1 MWLKVVSFI
10 EDQKIYQLRKP
21 NTNTQIVFEYLEK
34 YKDSPSKTIARKI
47 YNENSA
53 FFYNEEAVYL
63 RVRYYRGQMGK
74 KLRKNLGNQDFIN
87 PLKATVMQNYSTM
100 PASLTQKRETF
111 LFPKGCKKLAVIG
124 DLHIPFH
131 DEDAI
136 ETALDKVEAENVD
149 SILINGDLLDFYQL
163 SFHEKDPR
171 KVKFKDEIEAGKQF
185 FAYIRSRFPSIPIYF
200 IPGNHEN
207 RFERYL
213 KIKSAELLDI
223 DEFRLDVI
231 LRVAEHRI
239 EYIPFRTKVV
249 FGNYLI
255 EHGDKI
261 PGAGGVV
268 PARTALMKFKTNC
281 IVSHFHKSSQSSQRI
296 YGIEE
301 SNSIVGYSVG
311 CLCDLHPDYMEV
323 NEWNHGF
330 AILTKIN
337 DTVSVEN
344 YKIENN
350 TVL

>member
-1 MWLKVVSFI
+1 M
-10 EDQKIYQLRKP
+10 RKP
-21 NTNTQIVFEYLEK
+21 STNTQIVFEYLEK

-53 FFYNEEAVYL
+53 FFDNEEAVYL
-63 RVRYYRGQMGK
+63 RVRYYRGQMGER
-74 KLRKNLGNQDFIN
+74 LRKKLGNQEFIN
-87 PLKATVMQNYSTM
+87 PLKTTVMQNYNSM
-100 PASLTQKRETF
+100 PSSLTQKRGIFT
-111 LFPKGCKKLAVIG
+111 FPKACDKLAVIG

-136 ETALDKVEAENVD
+136 ETALDKIEAENVD

-171 KVKFKDEIEAGKQF
+171 KVRFKDEIEAGKQF
-185 FAYIRSRFPSIPIYF
+185 FGYIRSRFPDIPIYF

-213 KIKSAELLDI
+213 KIKSAELLDM

-231 LRVAEHRI
+231 LRVAEHKI

-281 IVSHFHKSSQSSQRI
+281 IVNHFHKSSQSSQRI

-330 AILTKIN
+330 CILTKVN